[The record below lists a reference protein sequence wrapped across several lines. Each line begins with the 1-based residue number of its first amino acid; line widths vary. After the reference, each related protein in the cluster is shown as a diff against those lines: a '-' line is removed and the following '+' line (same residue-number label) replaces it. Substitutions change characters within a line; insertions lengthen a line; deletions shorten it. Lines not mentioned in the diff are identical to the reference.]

1 MRGKRLFSLEHLP
14 LLTDWKV
21 TSNGTVSEDNL
32 SCLVCLTQ
40 FGACVYGSVQDNTQ
54 VLSEPVTQWEFFCLF
69 FFIWQGGR
77 GVECWVQQVSCG
89 NSKRQR
95 QSRPR
100 VRGCMASNIVSVL
113 LCGSILDLV
122 ILMMTAVRKW
132 WIYDWVQALCNMCC
146 LCLRQHLQHVGYKV
160 W

>member
-40 FGACVYGSVQDNTQ
+40 FGACVYGSVQDNTR
-54 VLSEPVTQWEFFCLF
+54 VLSEPVTQWGFFCLF

-146 LCLRQHLQHVGYKV
+146 LCLRQHHVGYKV